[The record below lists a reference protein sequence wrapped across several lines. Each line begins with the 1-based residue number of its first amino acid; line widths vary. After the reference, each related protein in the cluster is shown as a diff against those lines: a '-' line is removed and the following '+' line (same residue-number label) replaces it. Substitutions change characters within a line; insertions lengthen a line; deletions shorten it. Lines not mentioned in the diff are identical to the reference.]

1 MMTRRDKGDARD
13 TNKGGRSEFG
23 IAGTDISLAFIH
35 YKALCSDFFIPFIPL
50 IPVSPK
56 LSLSA

>member
-1 MMTRRDKGDARD
+1 MQGIQKGMQIGVRYWRA
-13 TNKGGRSEFG
+13 
-23 IAGTDISLAFIH
+23 DISLAFIH
-35 YKALCSDFFIPFIPL
+35 YEALCSDFFIPLIPF

>member
-1 MMTRRDKGDARD
+1 MMTHRDKGDARD
-13 TNKGGRSEFG
+13 TKGGGRSEFG
-23 IAGTDISLAFIH
+23 IGGTDISLAFIH
-35 YKALCSDFFIPFIPL
+35 YEALCSDFFIPLIPF

>member
-1 MMTRRDKGDARD
+1 MQGIQKGWQ
-13 TNKGGRSEFG
+13 TEFG
-23 IAGTDISLAFIH
+23 IVGTDISLAIIH
-35 YKALCSDFFIPFIPL
+35 YEDLCSDFFIPFIPF